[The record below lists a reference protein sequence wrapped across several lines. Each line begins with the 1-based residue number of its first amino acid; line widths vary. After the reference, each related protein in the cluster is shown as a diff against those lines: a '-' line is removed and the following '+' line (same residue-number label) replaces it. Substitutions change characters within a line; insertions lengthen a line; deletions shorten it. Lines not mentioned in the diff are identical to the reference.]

1 MPSLYPAYLQE
12 LTERLCSVPS
22 ISGAAAEE
30 NACALMLK
38 NEIERITPSFGHR
51 LETRLIDC
59 ENDPLGRQAVLA
71 VLTCRTPTE
80 RTVLLT
86 GHFDVVDTQALGA
99 LSGLAF
105 SPSLFTH
112 AVRDVGLDPESLK
125 DLESGNWLFGRGTMD
140 MKAGLALFVGAIG
153 HFAHEENLAI
163 NIAFLAV
170 PDEEVNSAGMR
181 GAMPEF
187 TRLMNERHW
196 DVVAALTGE
205 PCFWTKGTAT
215 SPAVRPYYTGSTGKI
230 MPYFMCLGVPAHVND
245 YYSGLSAAL
254 LAARV
259 VEVVEANDELVD
271 GEGFDTLSPPC
282 CLELQVRRDTYSVT
296 LPQCAVAYFNVLTTT
311 RTPAD
316 VLEWCKNAASTAA
329 ARTIEHLAR
338 RRAQYRA
345 RGGNTP
351 ELPEIRVIDFSDVC
365 RSLIERWGSAEAT
378 YKRLTEYADAL
389 PKGLDAREASIRI
402 AEFMVEQA
410 HIATPCIVVGFVPPY
425 YPYRLNTN
433 RTPKERK
440 LRQIVNDM
448 AKLGGEMAG
457 DNATMTHEV
466 FGGITDLSF
475 LGFDGD
481 ERALSAL
488 SQNMPGWGS
497 VYSLP
502 MQELLQLDIPVA
514 NMGPAGKDAHKK
526 TERLELKYSF
536 EIAPEL
542 LRQTIVRLG
551 QDS

>member
-1 MPSLYPAYLQE
+1 MPSLYPAYLQQ
-12 LTERLCSVPS
+12 LTERLCAVPS
-22 ISGAAAEE
+22 ISGVAHQE
-30 NACALMLK
+30 NACALLLK

-51 LETRLIDC
+51 LDVQLVEC
-59 ENDPLGRQAVLA
+59 ENDPLERQAVLA
-71 VLTCRTPTE
+71 LLTCGKPTAK
-80 RTVLLT
+80 TVLLT

-105 SPSLFTH
+105 SPKLFTH
-112 AVRDVGLDPESLK
+112 AVRDVGLDPESSA
-125 DLESGNWLFGRGTMD
+125 DLDSGNWLFGRGTMD

-153 HFAHEENLAI
+153 HFAHDENLAI

-181 GAMPEF
+181 GAMPAF
-187 TRLMNERHW
+187 TRLINERRL

-205 PCFWTKGTAT
+205 PCFWTKATAT
-215 SPAVRPYYTGSTGKI
+215 QPAGRPYYTGSTGKI

-259 VEVVEANDELVD
+259 VQEVEANDELVD
-271 GEGFDTLSPPC
+271 GQGFDTLSPPC
-282 CLELQVRRDTYSVT
+282 CLQLQVRRETYSVT

-311 RTPAD
+311 RTPED
-316 VLEWCKNAASTAA
+316 VLHWCKNAAHTAA
-329 ARTIEHLAR
+329 VRTLEHLAR
-338 RRAQYRA
+338 TREQYRA
-345 RGGNTP
+345 RGGTTP
-351 ELPEIRVIDFSDVC
+351 PLPEIRVIDFSDVYQE
-365 RSLIERWGSAEAT
+365 LVKRWGGAEET
-378 YKRLTEYADAL
+378 FKRLTEHAALL
-389 PKGLDAREASIRI
+389 PKGLDAREASVRI

-410 HIATPCIVVGFVPPY
+410 HIAAPCIIVGFVPPY

-433 RTPKERK
+433 RTEKERK

-448 AKLGGEMAG
+448 AELGGRMAG

-475 LGFDGD
+475 LGFDGN
-481 ERALSAL
+481 EQALSAL
-488 SQNMPGWGS
+488 SQNMPGWGN

-502 MQELLQLDIPVA
+502 MKELLQLDIPVA
-514 NMGPAGKDAHKK
+514 NMGPAGKDAHQK

-551 QDS
+551 DDN